1 MDKFEKLQELIIEFI
16 NSLDEIGFEVLGE
29 NERTSLVLEIINI
42 D

>member
-1 MDKFEKLQELIIEFI
+1 MDKFEKLQELIIEFV

-29 NERTSLVLEIINI
+29 NEGASLVLEIINI